1 MLRGAPYF
9 FVIRLRSF
17 SAAALSRLAVTTASK
32 TSPSWSTARQ
42 TGEWRGGVSPPRSL
56 RTGRDTLASSGSPC
70 SAASMDQAPVS
81 EKPRLLARDAQQP
94 VSGSSLVPAHG
105 LKLSGRPSRQ
115 NPVDVQQGWIEG
127 RRTKPTVVVDPAP
140 DVRVEHPRQI
150 LKGLVAAPVQRPAP
164 DGPSD
169 RLERSW
175 AGRGAERDAHSPVS
189 FAHHPRPEH
198 VAEKVEP

>member
-1 MLRGAPYF
+1 
-9 FVIRLRSF
+9 
-17 SAAALSRLAVTTASK
+17 
-32 TSPSWSTARQ
+32 
-42 TGEWRGGVSPPRSL
+42 
-56 RTGRDTLASSGSPC
+56 
-70 SAASMDQAPVS
+70 MDQAPVS

-115 NPVDVQQGWIEG
+115 NPVDGQQGWIEG

-140 DVRVEHPRQI
+140 DVRVEHPR
-150 LKGLVAAPVQRPAP
+150 QRPAP

-189 FAHHPRPEH
+189 LLTILGRNM
-198 VAEKVEP
+198 

>member
-1 MLRGAPYF
+1 M
-9 FVIRLRSF
+9 
-17 SAAALSRLAVTTASK
+17 
-32 TSPSWSTARQ
+32 
-42 TGEWRGGVSPPRSL
+42 
-56 RTGRDTLASSGSPC
+56 
-70 SAASMDQAPVS
+70 S

-189 FAHHPRPEH
+189 LLTILGRNM
-198 VAEKVEP
+198 